1 MICLIFAM
9 ALGLLNYIWVFIFG
23 ISFVFAVFKFGFFA
37 QSFAACLVFFGFF
50 FFLCAFKFTSNA
62 RSRNMHLFLFD
73 LLSFHVY

>member
-1 MICLIFAM
+1 MICLIFDM
-9 ALGLLNYIWVFIFG
+9 ALGFLNYIWDFIFG

-37 QSFAACLVFFGFF
+37 QSFAACLVFFW
-50 FFLCAFKFTSNA
+50 FFLCAFKTSNA

>member
-1 MICLIFAM
+1 MICLIFDM
-9 ALGLLNYIWVFIFG
+9 ALGFLNYIWVFIFG

-37 QSFAACLVFFGFF
+37 QSFAACLVFFW
-50 FFLCAFKFTSNA
+50 FFLCAFKTSNA

>member
-1 MICLIFAM
+1 M
-9 ALGLLNYIWVFIFG
+9 ALGFLNYIWVFISG

-37 QSFAACLVFFGFF
+37 QSFAACLVFFL
-50 FFLCAFKFTSNA
+50 FFLCAFKTSNA